1 MILITGGCRSG
12 KSEFA
17 EKLISGSGSRFLY
30 MATAQITD
38 DAMAQRVLKHQQ
50 RRSSAWETHEGY
62 ADLCEVL
69 KEGSGK
75 YDGILLDSVTTMTT
89 NLLFDFI
96 GEKDW
101 DQFDF
106 SQVDF
111 KAAYDWILEHFRRLV
126 QAVVSAGV
134 PFAAVTDEIGLGV
147 VPQTYLG
154 REFRDILGK
163 INQFL
168 AKSAQDVWLVIS
180 GIPVKIKD
188 GGQTFGE
195 ADIR

>member
-17 EKLISGSGSRFLY
+17 EKLISDSGSRFLY
-30 MATAQITD
+30 MATAKITD
-38 DAMAQRVLKHQQ
+38 DGMAQRVLKHQQ

-62 ADLCEVL
+62 QDLCDVFQ
-69 KEGSGK
+69 GCPGK

-111 KAAYDWILEHFRRLV
+111 KAAYDWILEHFQRLV
-126 QAVVSAGV
+126 QAAAAAGV

-147 VPQTYLG
+147 VPQTHLG

-168 AKSAQDVWLVIS
+168 AKTAQDVWFVIS

>member
-1 MILITGGCRSG
+1 MELTF
-12 KSEFA
+12 FA
-17 EKLISGSGSRFLY
+17 AF
-30 MATAQITD
+30 
-38 DAMAQRVLKHQQ
+38 VLKCVSWQLFSCGSFIFDEAVHAVRK
-50 RRSSAWETHEGY
+50 RRT
-62 ADLCEVL
+62 
-69 KEGSGK
+69 GSME
-75 YDGILLDSVTTMTT
+75 YF
-89 NLLFDFI
+89 NFI

-126 QAVVSAGV
+126 QAAVSAGV